1 MSNFLQLS
9 LLKKILSLLD
19 YNQKIQVFFLIFLMI
34 ISSLFELFGLGMVIL
49 IINFFLGINNEI
61 NFSFLNSLTFIKNNL
76 TNIYYILIFFFIVFT
91 FKFII
96 LLYASWLE
104 SNFLTK
110 FRESISYKLYKNFLN
125 RDSLNIL
132 RKNSAEYLR
141 NFSEDINLGVLFY
154 SSLIKVL
161 LDFIILIGFFI
172 FLIIYQPIVSL
183 TVIAFFSSVII
194 LYYFSIKNIILNA
207 ARQGLL
213 NRKKKIQFIN
223 ESFSSI
229 KYIKIFSSENFFLK
243 KFKLQNSLLSKTLF
257 KTTFLALI
265 PKHTLEYILFLSII
279 FLLFF
284 LVKNEFQKDQIFQML
299 SIYTLS
305 AFRIVPILA
314 RILSNAQNIRFTY
327 SSFEKI
333 FIENNY
339 PLLIKKERVV
349 KKFSFNKEIIVK
361 IDKFTYHD
369 KPKFL
374 LENIL
379 IKIPKNAKIGIVGQ
393 SGSGKSTLVDIIC
406 GFRSLK
412 EKSVLVD
419 GKHILSNLAGWH
431 KIIGYVP
438 QNVVILNQSL
448 RENILFGANRK
459 VYSDKD
465 IKNILIQT
473 ELDKFLKKMPNGLSQ
488 IINEDGHNI
497 SGGEK
502 QRIGIARA
510 LLSGPD
516 VIILDEATS
525 NLDSTT
531 EDKILK
537 MINNLNKTV
546 VIISH
551 RVNTLNFCDKI
562 YNIENNTLEK

>member
-1 MSNFLQLS
+1 MSSNLLS
-9 LLKKILSLLD
+9 KIFFLLD
-19 YNQKIQVFFLIFLMI
+19 RKQKFQVFVLIFFMLI
-34 ISSLFELFGLGMVIL
+34 ASLFELFGLGLVIL
-49 IINFFLGINNEI
+49 IINSFLDINSEI
-61 NFSFLNSLTFIKNNL
+61 YFSFLNNLSFIKNNFN
-76 TNIYYILIFFFIVFT
+76 NIYYILILFLIVFT
-91 FKFII
+91 LKFII
-96 LLYASWLE
+96 LLYISWLE
-104 SNFLTK
+104 SSFLAE

-125 RDSLNIL
+125 RDSLNIW

-161 LDFIILIGFFI
+161 LDSIIFIGFFI
-172 FLIIYQPIVSL
+172 FLIIYQPVISL
-183 TVIAFFSSVII
+183 STIFFFSLII
-194 LYYFSIKNIILNA
+194 IIYYFLIKNIILNA
-207 ARQGLL
+207 ARQGLI

-257 KTTFLALI
+257 KTMFLALI

-279 FLLFF
+279 LLLFF
-284 LVKNEFQKDQIFQML
+284 LVKNEFQKEQIFQML

-305 AFRIVPILA
+305 AFRVVPILA
-314 RILSNAQNIRFTY
+314 RILNGAQNIRFTY
-327 SSFEKI
+327 SSFQKI
-333 FIENNY
+333 FAENNH
-339 PLLIKKERVV
+339 PLSIKEGIV
-349 KKFSFNKEIIVK
+349 KKFSFNKAIRVK
-361 IDKFTYHD
+361 IDKFRYHN
-369 KPKFL
+369 KKNFF

-379 IKIPKNAKIGIVGQ
+379 INIPKNAKIGIVGQ

-406 GFRSLK
+406 GFIGLK

-419 GKHILSNLAGWH
+419 GKPISSNLPGWR
-431 KIIGYVP
+431 KIIGYIP
-438 QNVVILNQSL
+438 QNIVILNQSL
-448 RENILFGANRK
+448 RENILFGTGKN
-459 VYSDKD
+459 YFSDKE
-465 IKNILIQT
+465 IKKILKQVN
-473 ELDKFLKKMPNGLSQ
+473 LDRFIKKLPNGLSQ

-510 LLSGPD
+510 LLNKPD
-516 VIILDEATS
+516 IIILDEATS
-525 NLDSTT
+525 SLDSIT

-537 MINNLNKTV
+537 MIKSLNKTV
-546 VIISH
+546 IIISH

-562 YNIENNTLEK
+562 YKIKNNTLENLS